1 MTFRYCSPEEE
12 AEIIAMYKSGYYSY
26 QQIAEMKCLSK
37 GTIINI
43 VKGYPYNQD
52 KDTYYARLQT
62 ESAERLEQEIT
73 ATKERAQKAH
83 SRGNMAAYG
92 MHTRQ
97 WLLLLDLLPDKDK
110 LYERLK
116 AERASCE
123 QKAWEAFANADYG
136 EFGFNADTWE
146 LLTDIIGDNAKNP
159 WGAVAKESGAKNK
172 SRSIRFE
179 KINRKGQNNSFTA
192 IVVNSDDFRLS
203 DTSWEYIRPL
213 VLENNTGRP
222 SNHRRLMEGILY
234 ALQNCRSFRT
244 VPRHFGDRFPL
255 TTHFAQWYRE
265 DVFKYLLAFVSVC
278 PELEPVKPA
287 LLQIE
292 KHRLMYGDVVPRLC
306 DIRKGVEIE
315 KEKENTDGT

>member
-12 AEIIAMYKSGYYSY
+12 AEIIAMYKSGEYSY

-43 VKGYPYNQD
+43 VKGYPYSQD
-52 KDTYYARLQT
+52 KAAYYARLQI

-73 ATKERAQKAH
+73 AAKEKAQKAH
-83 SRGNMAAYG
+83 DRGNMSAYG

-97 WLLLLDLLPDKDK
+97 WLMLLDFLPEKNK

-116 AERASCE
+116 TERAICE
-123 QKAWEAFANADYG
+123 QKAWEGFANADYG
-136 EFGFNADTWE
+136 EFGFYADTWE
-146 LLTDIIGDNAKNP
+146 VLTDIIGDNAKNP
-159 WGAVAKESGAKNK
+159 WGVVAKESGAKNK

-179 KINRKGQNNSFTA
+179 NVERKGQNISFTA
-192 IVVNSDDFRLS
+192 IVVNSDDVILS
-203 DTSWEYIRPL
+203 DASWELIRPL
-213 VLENNTGRP
+213 VMENETGRP
-222 SNHRRLMEGILY
+222 SNHRRIMEGILY
-234 ALQNCRSFRT
+234 ALVNCRSFRT
-244 VPRHFGDRFPL
+244 IPRRYGDRYPL
-255 TTHFAQWYRE
+255 TTHFAQWYKAN
-265 DVFKYLLAFVSVC
+265 VFRDLLAFVSVC

>member
-26 QQIAEMKCLSK
+26 QQIAEMKNLSK

-43 VKGYPYNQD
+43 VKGYPYSQD
-52 KDTYYARLQT
+52 KSTYYARLQT

-179 KINRKGQNNSFTA
+179 KIDREVRKIGFLLMGNKSFMEIT
-192 IVVNSDDFRLS
+192 DDTWKLIKPLLN
-203 DTSWEYIRPL
+203 TST
-213 VLENNTGRP
+213 TGRWP
-222 SNHRRLMEGILY
+222 NDRKTMNGILY
-234 ALQNCRSFRT
+234 ALINCRSFRS
-244 VPRHFGDRFPL
+244 VPSVYGTSRNITRRF
-255 TTHFAQWYRE
+255 AEWYRA
-265 DVFKYLLAFVSVC
+265 DVFSGLLTLVPAC
-278 PELEPVKPA
+278 PELEPAKQA

-306 DIRKGVEIE
+306 DIQRGVEIE